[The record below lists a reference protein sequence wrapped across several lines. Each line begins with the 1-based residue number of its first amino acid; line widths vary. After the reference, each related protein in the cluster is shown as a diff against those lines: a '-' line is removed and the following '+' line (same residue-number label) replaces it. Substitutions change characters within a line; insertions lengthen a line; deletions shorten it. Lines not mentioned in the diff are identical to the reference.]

1 MINTE
6 REGVSAVQSIVYKE
20 LRWIFREQKVD
31 DFGID
36 AEIEVADKKYPTG
49 KMIAVQI
56 KSGSSYFES
65 ESKENVTFRFEEQH
79 RKYWLKHT
87 LPVIVLLYNPVRQ
100 ECIWEVVDEFTV
112 KKVSDKR
119 YKIVIPKGNKFGVST
134 KAKLLVLAYLHNIG
148 DLAEEIDYLDVDRDS
163 VFAILDEEQKQVFRL
178 ARKAFEER
186 NAASDNLPFE
196 YNLKEFSDFVS
207 TATRFDTEDDLIIG
221 EQFLE
226 FVHQI
231 EQFIHSTQT
240 KPLIILGEAGSGKTT
255 LVKTVIKKSK
265 ADDILYIQPRN
276 QEDILDRIKKECES
290 RNLIKAIIIDGWDEI
305 VPEKRLKTWHKLDE
319 WQISHRNI
327 KIIITSRCVE
337 NNIWESTNLLK
348 IRPLSQVEALA
359 LLRRM
364 TGSNFEHE
372 ETVLR
377 FIDVFNT
384 PLMLKMLVTVTRQQ
398 GISLKETTIDNL
410 LVFAISK
417 YTEKESQMLE
427 NIAFTMMKEN
437 KTVIALKDDKILECL
452 SLYKE
457 LHIEKGYI
465 SFSHRAFYEIFVAKY
480 VFRHV
485 FKEEKEPKEFN
496 RVIWNIFSG
505 SLCSIEILNYLKC
518 LIKHEKLNDTFLK
531 QLNDNFIYMLERGMI
546 TDSFENIDLFKA
558 LSNVFYI
565 IWHIVSYA
573 NRMFYGGFKIEIPK
587 DIEPSFSCI
596 INIFNRI
603 YFSQMYLDFSYV
615 DISYIKLWRSNLSN
629 MNFRNAKL
637 CHVNFVGSCLD
648 GSNFQQADL
657 SYCNLVAAD
666 LRHTNL
672 KDINLTGANVSNC
685 MISEDSIKYVIP
697 YKDTLRYAD
706 KMIVFLNDGTIK
718 KFSAWL

>member
-36 AEIEVADKKYPTG
+36 AEIEVTDQKYPTG

-56 KSGSSYFES
+56 KSGLSYFES
-65 ESKENVTFRFEEQH
+65 ESKEGVTFRFEEQH
-79 RKYWLKHT
+79 RKYWQKHT
-87 LPVIVLLYNPVRQ
+87 LPVIVLLYNPIKQ
-100 ECIWEVVDEFTV
+100 ECIWEVVDKFTV

-119 YKIVIPKGNKFGVST
+119 YKIVIPKGNIFGVST
-134 KAKLLVLAYLHNIG
+134 KAKLLVLAYLHNIE

-163 VFAILDEEQKQVFRL
+163 VFAILDEEQKQIFRL
-178 ARKAFEER
+178 ARKTFDKK
-186 NAASDNLPFE
+186 NAASDNIPFE
-196 YNLKEFSDFVS
+196 YNLKEFSDFAN
-207 TATRFDTEDDLIIG
+207 TIARFDMEDDLIIG

-226 FVHQI
+226 FVFHI

-240 KPLIILGEAGSGKTT
+240 NPLIILGEAGSGKTT

-265 ADDILYIQPRN
+265 TNDILYIQPRN
-276 QEDILDRIKKECES
+276 EKDIFDRIQKECEC
-290 RNLIKAIIIDGWDEI
+290 RNLIKAIIIDGWDEL
-305 VPEKRLKTWHKLDE
+305 VPEKRLKTWHELNE
-319 WQISHRNI
+319 WKNFHRNI

-337 NNIWESTNLLK
+337 DNIWDSTNLLR
-348 IRPLSQVEALA
+348 IRPLSQVEALD

-364 TGSNFEHE
+364 TGNNFEHE
-372 ETVLR
+372 QTVLR
-377 FIDVFNT
+377 LIDIFNT

-398 GISLKETTIDNL
+398 GISLKEITMDDL
-410 LVFAISK
+410 LLFVISK
-417 YTEKESQMLE
+417 YTDKESQMLE
-427 NIAFTMMKEN
+427 NIAFRMMKEN
-437 KTVIALKDDKILECL
+437 KMIIMSKDGRLLECL
-452 SLYKE
+452 SRYKE
-457 LHIEKGYI
+457 LFIEKEHI

-496 RVIWNIFSG
+496 TVMWDILSG
-505 SLCSIEILNYLKC
+505 GLCSIEILNYLKC
-518 LIKHEKLNDTFLK
+518 LIKHEKLNDSFLK
-531 QLNDNFIYMLERGMI
+531 QLNDNFIFMLERGMSA
-546 TDSFENIDLFKA
+546 DSFENLDSFKA

-573 NRMFYGGFKIEIPK
+573 NRMYYGKFKIEIPK
-587 DIEPSFSCI
+587 EIEQNFSCI

-615 DISYIKLWRSNLSN
+615 DISYIKLWRSNLTN

-637 CHVNFVGSCLD
+637 CHVNFAGSCLD

-657 SYCNLVAAD
+657 SYCNLVATD

-672 KDINLTGANVSNC
+672 KDIILTGANVSNC
-685 MISEDSIKYVIP
+685 MISEDNLKYFIP

-706 KMIVFLNDGTIK
+706 KMIVFLNNGSIE
-718 KFSAWL
+718 KFSDWL